1 MRDEI
6 LSKMLEGFLAGL
18 MDGTVDVKIE
28 GLKTKTDDGRDEQAT
43 IEKII
48 LTPRFSQNE
57 GVTALEDKD
66 EDQSL

>member
-18 MDGTVDVKIE
+18 MDGVDVKIE
-28 GLKTKTDDGRDEQAT
+28 GLKTKTDDGGDETAT
-43 IEKII
+43 IEKVI

-66 EDQSL
+66 QSL